1 MRNIQDET
9 NFNQKKVL
17 LRLDLNVPLD
27 NGKITDTTR
36 IDKILPT
43 INFLLKNEA
52 KIIILS
58 HVGRPKGKVVSEL
71 SLKPICEDLKNKL
84 NQNIK
89 LVSKNI
95 KEIKS
100 TDLFNEHDEKI
111 VILENLRFYE
121 EEEKNDNGFAKHLA
135 SLADIYVNDAF
146 SCSHRAHASIFEITK
161 FIPSYAGL
169 QLNLEIDAL
178 TKITSEIQRPITCII
193 GGSKIS
199 SKINII
205 KNLIAKFDNII
216 IVGGMA
222 NNILRYKGY
231 EIGKSIQEDNC
242 DKIIEEIFF
251 LSKKKNCKIIYPED
265 VAVGKNLDGSAKIK
279 ELNNVSR
286 EELILDIGPKT
297 IKVINSLIDESSTI
311 LWNGPAGYFENS
323 NFAKGSLEI
332 AKKIIEKNK
341 SNTIYSVAGGGDTVS
356 LLNGIGAI
364 NNFNFVSTAGG
375 AFLEYLEGKELPGI
389 KALN

>member
-1 MRNIQDET
+1 MRSIEDKLNL
-9 NFNQKKVL
+9 NQKKVL

-58 HVGRPKGKVVSEL
+58 HVGRPKGKIIKEL
-71 SLKPICEDLKNKL
+71 SLKPICENLKNKL
-84 NQNIK
+84 KQNIK
-89 LVSKNI
+89 LISRNI
-95 KEIKS
+95 KDVKS
-100 TDLFNEHDEKI
+100 ADLFNNHDERI
-111 VILENLRFYE
+111 VMLENLRFYN
-121 EEEKNDNGFAKHLA
+121 EEEKNDNTFAKHLA

-169 QLNLEIDAL
+169 QLILEINAL
-178 TKITSEIQRPITCII
+178 TKITSEIKRPITCII

-205 KNLIAKFDNII
+205 KNLISKFDNII

-222 NNILRYKGY
+222 NNILKYKGY
-231 EIGKSIQEDNC
+231 EIGKSIQENNC
-242 DKIIEEIFF
+242 DQIIDEIFS
-251 LSKKKNCKIIYPED
+251 LSKKENCKIIYPED
-265 VAVGKNLDGSAKIK
+265 VSIGKNLDGPAIIK
-279 ELNNVSR
+279 ELSNVSKD
-286 EELILDIGPKT
+286 ELILDIGPKT
-297 IKVINSLIDESSTI
+297 IKIINQLIEESSTI
-311 LWNGPAGYFENS
+311 LWNGPAGYFENPS
-323 NFAKGSLEI
+323 FSKGSAEI
-332 AKKIIEKNK
+332 AKKIVQKNK
-341 SNTIYSVAGGGDTVS
+341 NNKIYSVAGGGDTVA
-356 LLNGIGAI
+356 LLNNVGAT